1 MRGAP
6 GMALDGADS
15 SRRQQRVL
23 ASTRLYSA
31 CRYLINTT
39 APALVARRIH
49 DNPDSVLWPGFVMF
63 IAKAME
69 DAHVRPACEV
79 LLEMPADKLQ
89 LLLQNPKVKI
99 NRVREKMLDYVG
111 RLTDRVIDGRILRVL
126 EAAA

>member
-1 MRGAP
+1 MLCIPGQASWCVLRETTWGA
-6 GMALDGADS
+6 
-15 SRRQQRVL
+15 
-23 ASTRLYSA
+23 A

-39 APALVARRIH
+39 APSLVARRIH
-49 DNPDSVLWPGFVMF
+49 DNTESVLWPGFVMF

-89 LLLQNPKVKI
+89 LLLQNPKVKS

-111 RLTDRVIDGRILRVL
+111 RLTDRNIDGRILSVL